1 MAAGPRPDA
10 STTIAP
16 SLGCDLPRH
25 KGLRLGFLTRLEVG
39 ADAADSYRFA
49 LEMFTAAEELG
60 YDVGWIAQHHFLN
73 GDGRLP
79 SVFPFLAAAAQRTR
93 RIGLG
98 TGVVTLPLD
107 DPLRVAEDAAFVDTI
122 SGGRLELG
130 LGTGGDP
137 LTFSAFGL
145 DVEARRERYAEGLRV
160 LLDALAGR
168 PINGTE
174 AVLYPPAPTLR
185 ERIWEATF
193 SVEGGARI
201 GQHGSGLLLART
213 SAHPR
218 DPADVVQEPIA
229 QAYLQSMEAHSQSPV
244 ATLGLPLSRTQERG
258 AGGDG
263 FPAGGGGPL
272 PRVGMSRT
280 VYAAADRATAVA
292 HLDAGVMSWVRTLVG
307 RGAFPPGLSQEEAY
321 ARIHIHYGHPEEVAA
336 SLRADRLL
344 PLSTD
349 LICQVQPGAP
359 TPAQILR
366 SLELIAREVAP
377 ALGWRPGGAGL
388 ARPAAQAPASRR

>member
-1 MAAGPRPDA
+1 MAAEPRTMPNPRIVVTPA
-10 STTIAP
+10 
-16 SLGCDLPRH
+16 LGSDLSRH
-25 KGLRLGFLTRLEVG
+25 TGLRLGFLTRLEVG
-39 ADAADSYRFA
+39 TDAADSYRFA
-49 LEMFTAAEELG
+49 LEVFEAAEALG

-73 GDGRLP
+73 GEGRLP

-98 TGVVTLPLD
+98 TGVVTLPLE
-107 DPLRVAEDAAFVDTI
+107 DPIRVAEDAAFVDTL

-145 DVEARRERYAEGLRV
+145 DVEARRERYAEGFLA
-160 LLDALAGR
+160 LHDALAGR
-168 PINGTE
+168 PINGTD
-174 AVLYPPAPTLR
+174 AVLYPAAPTLP

-213 SAHPR
+213 AAHVR

-229 QAYLQSMEAHSQSPV
+229 QAYLQALTSNTHDHAAV
-244 ATLGLPLSRTQERG
+244 APGLPLSRARERG
-258 AGGDG
+258 AGGEG
-263 FPAGGGGPL
+263 LPTGSGGEVL

-280 VYAAADRATAVA
+280 VYAAADLATAMA
-292 HLDAGVMSWVRTLVG
+292 HLDGGISAWVKSLIS
-307 RGAFPPGLSQEEAY
+307 RGAFPTGLSREEAY
-321 ARIHIHYGHPEEVAA
+321 ARIHVHYGHPEEVVE
-336 SLRADRLL
+336 SIRADKLT

-349 LICQVQPGAP
+349 LICQVQPGDP
-359 TPAQILR
+359 TPDQILK
-366 SLELIAREVAP
+366 SLELVAREVAP
-377 ALGWRPGGAGL
+377 ALGWRPSQS
-388 ARPAAQAPASRR
+388 P

>member
-1 MAAGPRPDA
+1 MAAEPR
-10 STTIAP
+10 TIPTPTRAATP
-16 SLGCDLPRH
+16 SLGSDLPRH
-25 KGLRLGFLTRLEVG
+25 AGLRLGFLTRLEVG
-39 ADAADSYRFA
+39 TDAADSYRFA
-49 LEMFTAAEELG
+49 MEMFEAAEALG

-93 RIGLG
+93 RITLG
-98 TGVVTLPLD
+98 TGVVTLPLE
-107 DPLRVAEDAAFVDTI
+107 DPLRVAEDAAFVDTL
-122 SGGRLELG
+122 SGGRLQLG

-145 DVEARRERYAEGLRV
+145 DVEARRERYAEGFRILH
-160 LLDALAGR
+160 DALAGR

-174 AVLYPPAPTLR
+174 ALLYPAAPTLS

-229 QAYLQSMEAHSQSPV
+229 QTYLQS
-244 ATLGLPLSRTQERG
+244 LNDLPLSTAVGRDVG
-258 AGGDG
+258 AADVR
-263 FPAGGGGPL
+263 AAQRSGGGAVL

-280 VYAAADRATAVA
+280 VYAAADKASAMA
-292 HLDAGVMSWVRTLVG
+292 HLDGGVSAWVRTLIS
-307 RGAFPPGLSQEEAY
+307 RGAFPTGLSREEAY
-321 ARIHIHYGHPEEVAA
+321 ARIYIHYGHPEEVAE
-336 SLRADRLL
+336 SIRADRLL

-349 LICQVQPGAP
+349 LICQVQPGDP
-359 TPAQILR
+359 TPAQILK
-366 SLELIAREVAP
+366 SLELVAREVAP
-377 ALGWRPGGAGL
+377 ALGWRPGR
-388 ARPAAQAPASRR
+388 RP